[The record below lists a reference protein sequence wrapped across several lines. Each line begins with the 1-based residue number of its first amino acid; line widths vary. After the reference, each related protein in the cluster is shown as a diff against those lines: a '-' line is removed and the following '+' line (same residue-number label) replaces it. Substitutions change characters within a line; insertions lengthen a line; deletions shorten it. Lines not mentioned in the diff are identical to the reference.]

1 VADFYS
7 VELRV
12 VIEIDGKV
20 HENQK
25 EYDEY
30 RLYIIGQKRIRVIR
44 FSNENINNIELF
56 FERMEAILAQP

>member
-7 VELRV
+7 AELRV

-44 FSNENINNIELF
+44 FSNEDINNIELF